1 MADPIKRLNF
11 FKHQFLRASDF
22 IDEQKYHMEMRRR
35 HNRTLHTW
43 GIAGSGL
50 KVTFAQGATAVS
62 VSPGMAVD
70 NQGRE
75 IVLTEDRTV
84 ELSGFQSGAALYITI
99 AYGEKQTNPT
109 NETGAEGNTRWTE
122 DPQLQAS
129 LAKPGDVGTNI
140 VLARVTRNALV
151 VNGVDETER
160 RAAGVEA
167 GDLTVRTLT
176 LSRPN
181 VDAAAWPRLSCSAAN
196 QSALENGS
204 LKIDANREVLFTDG
218 GQLRSFDNSHRI
230 VFNRPNNRLELY
242 ESGDIVFLT
251 GGGAPSERMRVG
263 VNGNVG
269 IGVGGTADSQLHI
282 SGGQWDVTNTEG
294 DLKIGN
300 AAMRLKIGVA
310 LSGGGAG
317 DARIRAQGG
326 TNRLMLG
333 SGTTD
338 AMIIVGPNVG
348 LGTLTPGAKFE
359 INDGDLLMKA
369 AAEDPGDIVFHNSA
383 GVQKARIFAPPTAGA
398 GLMLAVGDN
407 TSRLTIA
414 PTGNIGIGTN
424 DPGNARVVIEGT
436 TSWDNGLLITGDTVA
451 GVGLSLFNRQGGRK
465 FSIFSSGAGDT
476 IGANGFGIYDATTNT
491 YRFGVNAAGN
501 VGISTA
507 NPQDGLD
514 VAGSVR
520 ILSNSNPIR
529 FTSDWSGFPDSGQT
543 NRSEI
548 SNDTNAYKTLM
559 IIGNRSAGG
568 VRRVSVWDR
577 LEVNGTLLVTGGK
590 SGYIMDR
597 FVNSVEE
604 TLELGDVVVIGG
616 NQASLYYGTGDKI
629 PVPEADLTDKAYD
642 TRVCGIV
649 CEAHGLLES
658 EADADDA
665 GAQAASGK
673 KAASS
678 RKKKSSEPP
687 SPQQVR
693 ELTAEELDEQGGTN
707 VKPGQVGYMV
717 TLGAFANC
725 KVDADIAPINVGDIL
740 TTSPT
745 RGHAQK
751 VLDPSKALGAVIGK
765 ALGSLKKGKGTI
777 PVIVTLQ

>member
-84 ELSGFQSGAALYITI
+84 ELSGFAAGAALYITI

-122 DPQLQAS
+122 DPQLLAS

-140 VLARVTRNALV
+140 VLARVTRNALI
-151 VNGVDETER
+151 VNGVDESER

-176 LSRPN
+176 LSRST

-196 QSALENGS
+196 QSALENCS
-204 LKIDANREVLFTDG
+204 LKIDANREVFFMDG

-230 VFNRPNNRLELY
+230 VFNRANNRLELY
-242 ESGDIVFLT
+242 EYGDIAFLT
-251 GGGAPSERMRVG
+251 GGAAPAERMRVG
-263 VNGNVG
+263 ANGNVG

-282 SGGQWDVTNTEG
+282 AGGQWDLTGTEG

-310 LSGGGAG
+310 LGGAG
-317 DARIRAQGG
+317 AGDVRLRAQGG

-338 AMIIVGPNVG
+338 
-348 LGTLTPGAKFE
+348 TLTLTGAS
-359 INDGDLLMKA
+359 
-369 AAEDPGDIVFHNSA
+369 V
-383 GVQKARIFAPPTAGA
+383 
-398 GLMLAVGDN
+398 
-407 TSRLTIA
+407 
-414 PTGNIGIGTN
+414 GIGTVSPDRPLTVLGASGTYIN
-424 DPGNARVVIEGT
+424 VKGNNGDVEVLMGADGSGGIVSTMTNHDLQLRAGTNSTKVTVKANGNVGIGTTDPGNARVVIEGT
-436 TSWDNGLLITGDTVA
+436 TSWDNGLLITGDTPS
-451 GVGLSLFNRQGGRK
+451 GVGLSLFNRQQGHK
-465 FSIFSSGAGDT
+465 FSIFSSGVGDS
-476 IGANGFGIYDATTNT
+476 IGPNGFGIYDATTGT
-491 YRFGVNAAGN
+491 YRFGVNAAGL
-501 VGISTA
+501 VGISTY
-507 NPQDGLD
+507 NPQDALD
-514 VAGSVR
+514 VNGGLRV
-520 ILSNSNPIR
+520 LSNSNPIR
-529 FTSDWSGFPDSGQT
+529 FTSDWSGFPDAAT

-548 SNDTNAYKTLM
+548 SNDTGTYKTLM
-559 IIGNRSAGG
+559 IVGNKSNGG
-568 VRRVSVWDR
+568 ARRVSVWDR

-597 FVNSVEE
+597 FINNVEE

-616 NQASLYYGTGDKI
+616 NQTSLYYGLGDKI

-649 CEAHGLLES
+649 CEVHGHLES
-658 EADADDA
+658 EGDAQEA
-665 GAQAASGK
+665 GEQAASGK
-673 KAASS
+673 KAAAS
-678 RKKKSSEPP
+678 RKKKSSEP
-687 SPQQVR
+687 QQVR
-693 ELTAEELDEQGGTN
+693 ELTSKELDEQGGTN